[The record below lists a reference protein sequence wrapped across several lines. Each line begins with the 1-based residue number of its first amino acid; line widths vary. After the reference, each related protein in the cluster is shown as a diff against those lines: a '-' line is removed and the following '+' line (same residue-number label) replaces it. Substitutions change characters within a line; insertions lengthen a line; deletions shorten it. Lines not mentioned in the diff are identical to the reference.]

1 MVSSDHRRRH
11 EPCENERPAEVDF
24 DDPRPFLKRGLREPR
39 RVRVLALG
47 RDPCIVHENRNRV
60 PTFADATDETG
71 RIILASHVDRV
82 GDEPIFVPAEDIE
95 RPLHMLCRSRHKS
108 DAAALGQ
115 KPAHDR
121 KANAAR
127 SSGHKDDA
135 SVALLHLRLLIS
147 TRGRAWSNCRQRRDG
162 RAHGTGKAQ
171 RGCGEQEV
179 SALMLPH
186 PVSEFG
192 KVPELAKRDPDLEQA
207 EFVKR
212 Q

>member
-1 MVSSDHRRRH
+1 V
-11 EPCENERPAEVDF
+11 
-24 DDPRPFLKRGLREPR
+24 
-39 RVRVLALG
+39 
-47 RDPCIVHENRNRV
+47 
-60 PTFADATDETG
+60 TDETG
-71 RIILASHVDRV
+71 DIVLASHVDGL
-82 GDEPIFVPAEDIE
+82 GDEPIVVPAEDIE
-95 RPLHMLCRSRHKS
+95 RPLHMLCCSCHKS
-108 DAAALGQ
+108 DTAALGQ

-135 SVALLHLRLLIS
+135 SVALAHLRLLVS
-147 TRGRAWSNCRQRRDG
+147 TRRRAWSNCRQRRDG

-171 RGCGEQEV
+171 RGCGEEEV

-186 PVSEFG
+186 PVGELG
-192 KVPELAKRDPDLEQA
+192 KVPELAECDPDLEQA